1 MKNITKTLIF
11 LFILTGLLGC
21 AHTNYIKDYNM
32 SGKKYMFKQY
42 VNGNNTG
49 AWIDLST
56 GSYSDKG
63 GWVSVILTEIG
74 EGFAEGKVREKL
86 ERTLKADSITKSIS
100 DGVKEGLKT
109 YYLIETVDSLSQN
122 PDYIVETRFNKITF
136 SSDAYGIS
144 ANMRASV
151 RMIDRKSAKTVWEN
165 SESYRL
171 PIKDVYIS
179 YVGGPYVRT
188 GASVVNLVRLLEMTD
203 DEIKYAINELAKEVG
218 FRHTET
224 LREDIAGE

>member
-1 MKNITKTLIF
+1 MKKINYSIIF
-11 LFILTGLLGC
+11 LFLLSGLFGC

-42 VNGNNTG
+42 VSGNNTG
-49 AWIDLST
+49 AWIDISN

-74 EGFAEGKVREKL
+74 EGIAEGKVKDKL
-86 ERTLKADSITKSIS
+86 ERVLKADSITKAIS

-109 YYLIETVDSLSQN
+109 YYMIETVDSLSQN
-122 PDYIVETRFNKITF
+122 PDYIFETKFKKITF

-151 RMIDRKSAKTVWEN
+151 RIIDRKTAKTVWEN

-171 PIKDVYIS
+171 PIKDVYVS
-179 YVGGPYVRT
+179 YLGGPYVRT

-218 FRHTET
+218 YRHTET
-224 LREDIAGE
+224 LREDISGE